1 MSGPVASQDVPPG
14 APQAVAEKATLEVLA
29 GREAEVGG
37 FGVVRVLP
45 RRLRRTVGPWC
56 FVDHMGP
63 GAVTEQAG
71 LNIGPHPHI
80 GLQTLTW
87 LVEGHVLHRDSLGS
101 EQLIRPGQ
109 VNLMTAGHGVSHSEE
124 TGGVYR
130 GRLHGVQL
138 WIAQPSQTRDGP
150 PAFEHHADLPRS
162 EQPGCTATVIVGRL
176 AGSSSPARRDTDH
189 LGVELHLTGGRAVLP
204 LQDRFEHAL
213 VVMQGAVRVRGQI
226 IEPGLLAYLG
236 SNRQELAVETTE
248 PARVLLLGGTPF
260 PEPLLMWWN
269 YVARSQD
276 EIITAHRDW
285 SAATPRFGT
294 VPSPLSRITTPG
306 PNWR

>member
-1 MSGPVASQDVPPG
+1 
-14 APQAVAEKATLEVLA
+14 
-29 GREAEVGG
+29 
-37 FGVVRVLP
+37 
-45 RRLRRTVGPWC
+45 
-56 FVDHMGP
+56 
-63 GAVTEQAG
+63 
-71 LNIGPHPHI
+71 
-80 GLQTLTW
+80 
-87 LVEGHVLHRDSLGS
+87 
-101 EQLIRPGQ
+101 
-109 VNLMTAGHGVSHSEE
+109 
-124 TGGVYR
+124 
-130 GRLHGVQL
+130 VQL

-150 PAFEHHADLPRS
+150 PAFEHHADLPRR
-162 EQPGCTATVIVGRL
+162 EQPGCTATVMVGRL

-285 SAATPRFGT
+285 SAATPASAPCHHPYRE
-294 VPSPLSRITTPG
+294 SPPQGRTGGDKPRNT
-306 PNWR
+306 